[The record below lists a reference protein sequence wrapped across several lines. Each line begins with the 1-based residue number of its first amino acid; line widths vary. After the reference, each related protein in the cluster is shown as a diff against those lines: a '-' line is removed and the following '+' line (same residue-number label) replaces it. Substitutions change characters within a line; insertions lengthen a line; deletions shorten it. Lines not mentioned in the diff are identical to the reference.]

1 MWDRTHQIYF
11 LNEFRND
18 NMGATNS
25 IIFFPLFLFFH
36 IFLLLCISILFKYI
50 IIIIINL
57 LPKNS
62 ISTLK

>member
-1 MWDRTHQIYF
+1 MWARTHQIYF

-25 IIFFPLFLFFH
+25 VIFSPFFLFFNV
-36 IFLLLCISILFKYI
+36 ILLLCISILFNT

-57 LPKNS
+57 LQKKFPFPP
-62 ISTLK
+62 